1 MQPAVKVI
9 ELSKRYRLGHGRRYG
24 SLRASLTSKL
34 RAPWSSVSS
43 TPSGH
48 HLEPHVWA
56 LRDVSF
62 DIEPGEVLG
71 LVGSNGAGKSTILKI
86 LSRITRPTSGRA
98 ELYGTVRSLLEVGTG
113 FHPELTGREN
123 VFLNGA
129 ILGMRHREIA
139 SKFDEIVAFAEIEK
153 FIDTPVKHYSSG
165 MYVRLAF
172 AVAAYLEPEILLVD
186 EVLAV
191 GDQRFWS
198 KSTARMR
205 ELNRAG
211 ATIVLVTHNMW
222 LMQTMATRALWI
234 CEGRIAKFGKPLNVI
249 SAYREYSEN
258 SPKLASVLRVRGE
271 EPVCIK
277 KIEIIPDSQW
287 ASEKEALPNSG
298 VRVVFSVEASPLV
311 RLIFLIRVTGTDNLP
326 YFTVY
331 SRVAAVPSHGSMKV
345 EAVIPRLMLMPGEY
359 RLWVAVSSELGE
371 NELLASESAPLK
383 VASETDTMA
392 SFNLLWNEA
401 EWRIY
406 EADQNLTSSTLLR
419 QNHAGRS

>member
-1 MQPAVKVI
+1 
-9 ELSKRYRLGHGRRYG
+9 
-24 SLRASLTSKL
+24 
-34 RAPWSSVSS
+34 
-43 TPSGH
+43 
-48 HLEPHVWA
+48 
-56 LRDVSF
+56 
-62 DIEPGEVLG
+62 
-71 LVGSNGAGKSTILKI
+71 
-86 LSRITRPTSGRA
+86 
-98 ELYGTVRSLLEVGTG
+98 VRSLLEVGTG

-139 SKFDEIVAFAEIEK
+139 RKFDEIVAFAEVEK

-211 ATIVLVTHNMW
+211 ATIVLVSHNMW

-249 SAYREYSEN
+249 SAYREYSEK
-258 SPKLASVLRVRGE
+258 SPKPQSTPGLTSE
-271 EPVCIK
+271 EPVRIK
-277 KIEIIPDSQW
+277 KIEIFPEAHW
-287 ASEKEALPNSG
+287 ASEKEALPNAG
-298 VRVVFSVEASPLV
+298 VRVVFSVEASPLA

-326 YFTVY
+326 YFTMY
-331 SRVAAVPSHGSMKV
+331 SQVAAVPSSGSMKV
-345 EAVIPRLMLMPGEY
+345 EAVIARLMLMPGDY
-359 RLWVAVSSELGE
+359 RLWVAASSELGE
-371 NELLASESAPLK
+371 DELLASESAPLK
-383 VASETDTMA
+383 VVTEAGTPA

-401 EWRIY
+401 EWRI
-406 EADQNLTSSTLLR
+406 AD
-419 QNHAGRS
+419 AGRNSTGSTIFRQDNAG